1 MIDIL
6 VYINFSQ
13 LVAIIV
19 ISRKLPLLQN
29 SQNCMD

>member
-6 VYINFSQ
+6 VYTNFSQ

-19 ISRKLPLLQN
+19 ISRLLPLLQN
-29 SQNCMD
+29 GQNYMD